1 MPHDVGES
9 NGGGFTARRSTRI
22 ATDVLVELQG
32 EGFAYAGKT
41 VTLNL
46 HGALVHVL
54 APLKLGDRVTLHVH
68 LTGKSAP
75 AGVVFVDEA
84 ASEFGIELDVTD
96 NIWGVAMPPADW
108 NMRTSDVPVEQT

>member
-1 MPHDVGES
+1 MAEDNGHS
-9 NGGGFTARRSTRI
+9 NGGDFTSRRSTRI

-46 HGALVHVL
+46 HGALVHVS
-54 APLKLGDRVTLHVH
+54 APLKLENRVILHVH
-68 LTGKSAP
+68 LTGKSAM
-75 AGVVFVDEA
+75 ASVVFVDEA
-84 ASEFGIELDVTD
+84 ASEFGIELDTPD
-96 NIWGVAMPPADW
+96 NIWGVSVAPADW